1 MIEYLSPYLPQNP
14 LLHSLA
20 ILGVLAVISLL
31 TFYITEKIILTL
43 LTRMFRK
50 TSTDLDDILVNRN
63 VFNRLAYLVP
73 ALIFYN
79 FAYAAPQFTVIIQRA
94 SLSLMALSGLLVI
107 NAFLSA
113 LSDIYEKT
121 KYSERMHIKSYIQIT
136 KLIVNIL
143 GVVVIVAILIDKN
156 VAWLLS
162 GLGAMTAVLLL
173 IFKDTILSL
182 VASLQI
188 SSNDLFKIGDW
199 IEAPQFGADGDVID
213 IALHAVKIQN
223 WDKTISIIPTHKLI
237 DSAFRN
243 WRGMSESGGRRIK
256 RSLFIDMNS
265 IQLCTEELLEKFTH
279 FELLNDYIE
288 QKTKEVADH
297 NKSNSI
303 NTAELING
311 RRLTNVGTFR
321 AYIEAYLRNNSK
333 IHPEMTFLIR
343 QLEPTARGLPIQIYV
358 FTNDTDWVRY
368 EGIQADIFDHLLA
381 IIPEFRL
388 KVFQSPTGKD
398 FGKLGKK

>member
-333 IHPEMTFLIR
+333 IRPEMTFLIR

>member
-31 TFYITEKIILTL
+31 AFYITEKIILTL

-173 IFKDTILSL
+173 IF
-182 VASLQI
+182 
-188 SSNDLFKIGDW
+188 
-199 IEAPQFGADGDVID
+199 
-213 IALHAVKIQN
+213 
-223 WDKTISIIPTHKLI
+223 
-237 DSAFRN
+237 
-243 WRGMSESGGRRIK
+243 
-256 RSLFIDMNS
+256 
-265 IQLCTEELLEKFTH
+265 
-279 FELLNDYIE
+279 
-288 QKTKEVADH
+288 
-297 NKSNSI
+297 
-303 NTAELING
+303 
-311 RRLTNVGTFR
+311 
-321 AYIEAYLRNNSK
+321 
-333 IHPEMTFLIR
+333 
-343 QLEPTARGLPIQIYV
+343 
-358 FTNDTDWVRY
+358 
-368 EGIQADIFDHLLA
+368 
-381 IIPEFRL
+381 
-388 KVFQSPTGKD
+388 
-398 FGKLGKK
+398 

>member
-31 TFYITEKIILTL
+31 AFYITEKIILTL

-279 FELLNDYIE
+279 FKLLKDYIE

-303 NTAELING
+303 NAAELING

-343 QLEPTARGLPIQIYV
+343 QLEPTSRGLPIQIYV

>member
-31 TFYITEKIILTL
+31 AFYITEKIILTL

-321 AYIEAYLRNNSK
+321 AYIEAYLRNNSE